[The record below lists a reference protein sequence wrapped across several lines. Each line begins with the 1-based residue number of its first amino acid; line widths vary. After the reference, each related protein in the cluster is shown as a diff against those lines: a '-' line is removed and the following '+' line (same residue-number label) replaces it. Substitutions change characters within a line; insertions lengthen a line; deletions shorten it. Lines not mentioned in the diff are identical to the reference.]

1 MLMNRLTR
9 TFAAVRAVEFAF
21 WEFSDSNVFYFIS
34 FVIFLFIYL
43 ALFVMDCYQCVC
55 IVAEL
60 THKWLSFSIL
70 VALDWGGVTDL

>member
-34 FVIFLFIYL
+34 FVFFGLFI
-43 ALFVMDCYQCVC
+43 
-55 IVAEL
+55 
-60 THKWLSFSIL
+60 WLCL
-70 VALDWGGVTDL
+70 